1 MSLENFSEFM
11 STEEIFD
18 AWNELQ
24 ADINI
29 LLEAVKNRLSDLGYD
44 EYSND
49 IDENEEDENEEI
61 RSLLDLQERLDGTL
75 NEY

>member
-11 STEEIFD
+11 STEEIFN
-18 AWNELQ
+18 AWSELQ

>member
-49 IDENEEDENEEI
+49 IDENEEI

>member
-11 STEEIFD
+11 STEEIFN

-61 RSLLDLQERLDGTL
+61 RSLLDLQERLYE

>member
-11 STEEIFD
+11 STEEIFN
-18 AWNELQ
+18 AWSELQ

-61 RSLLDLQERLDGTL
+61 RSLLDLQERLYE

>member
-11 STEEIFD
+11 STEEIFN
-18 AWNELQ
+18 AWSELQ

-44 EYSND
+44 EYSDN

-61 RSLLDLQERLDGTL
+61 RSLLDLQERLYE